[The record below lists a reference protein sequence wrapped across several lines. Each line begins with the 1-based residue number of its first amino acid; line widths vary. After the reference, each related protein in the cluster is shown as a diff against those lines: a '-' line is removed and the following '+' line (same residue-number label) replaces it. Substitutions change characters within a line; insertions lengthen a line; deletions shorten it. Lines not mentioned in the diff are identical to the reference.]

1 MNTNAKIAV
10 GFVGFVI
17 LIVLVFIVLAIAIP
31 VGAERSPGGAST
43 DRIGTQQ

>member
-31 VGAERSPGGAST
+31 VGAERPLGGAST
-43 DRIGTQQ
+43 DRIGKQQ